1 MTGNHTIAV
10 VKGKEEYDTLKES
23 LGNVIC
29 DVNALIQEGGMMV
42 DGQKV
47 TLDFYLGG
55 DYKVNMTFKSVN

>member
-29 DVNALIQEGGMMV
+29 DVNALIQEGSMMV

-55 DYKVNMTFKSVN
+55 DYKVNINP

>member
-1 MTGNHTIAV
+1 M
-10 VKGKEEYDTLKES
+10 KGKEEYDTLKES

-29 DVNALIQEGGMMV
+29 DVNSLIQEGGMMV

-55 DYKVNMTFKSVN
+55 DYKVNI